1 MVDMVRRY
9 FSLWRSFFN
18 NSLTR
23 DLEFKANFLGG
34 LIVDI
39 IFYGIQFFFFSI
51 IYSYVN
57 ALGDFTR
64 EDVMIFLVITF
75 LADTFYMFFFSGN
88 LFNLNRWMVRGD
100 LDYFL
105 LRPVESQFMV
115 SFRYVKSYALV
126 SIVILLIMLTTLIF
140 DYSKPIGILNIITFS
155 ISFLMG
161 TVLWYS
167 VDFII
172 SSSCFWFKNFSVSG
186 WLSHEILKFSTRPDS
201 IYTGILRKV
210 LFSMIPMVLIASIP
224 TRTLLYGPNY
234 HYLIWQLFMT
244 MMFLSLTRIIW
255 KRGLLRYE
263 SASS

>member
-57 ALGDFTR
+57 ALGVFTR

-126 SIVILLIMLTTLIF
+126 SIVILLIMLTTLIL
-140 DYSKPIGILNIITFS
+140 DYSKPIGILNIITFL
-155 ISFLMG
+155 ISFVMG
-161 TVLWYS
+161 TILWYGI
-167 VDFII
+167 DFII

-234 HYLIWQLFMT
+234 HYLIWQLFMA
-244 MMFLSLTRIIW
+244 MIFLLLTRIIW

>member
-1 MVDMVRRY
+1 MKDMVRRY
-9 FSLWRSFFN
+9 FSLWGSFFN

-23 DLEFKANFLGG
+23 DLEFKANFIGG
-34 LIVDI
+34 LLVDI
-39 IFYGIQFFFFSI
+39 IYYGIQFFFFSI
-51 IYSYVN
+51 IYSYVD
-57 ALGDFTR
+57 AIGVFTR

-105 LRPVESQFMV
+105 LKPVNSQFMV
-115 SFRYVKSYALV
+115 SFRYVKSYAIV
-126 SIVILLIMLTTLIF
+126 SFVILLIMLTNLVL
-140 DYSKPIGILNIITFS
+140 DYPKPIGIFNVIAFV

-161 TVLWYS
+161 TILWYG

-201 IYTGILRKV
+201 IYTGLLRKM
-210 LFSMIPMVLIASIP
+210 LFSMIPMILIASIP
-224 TRTLLYGPNY
+224 TRTLLYGPNIQ
-234 HYLIWQLFMT
+234 YLLWQLFIAMI
-244 MMFLSLTRIIW
+244 FLLFTRIIW

>member
-1 MVDMVRRY
+1 MVGMVLRY
-9 FSLWRSFFN
+9 FSLWISFFN

-51 IYSYVN
+51 IYSYVD
-57 ALGDFTR
+57 ALGVFTR

-105 LRPVESQFMV
+105 LRPLESQFMV
-115 SFRYVKSYALV
+115 SFRYVKSYALISV
-126 SIVILLIMLTTLIF
+126 VILLIMLTNLVLA
-140 DYSKPIGILNIITFS
+140 YPAPIGIFNIFS
-155 ISFLMG
+155 FVISFLMG
-161 TVLWYS
+161 TILWYG

-201 IYTGILRKV
+201 IYTGILRKM
-210 LFSMIPMVLIASIP
+210 LFSMIPMILIASIP
-224 TRTLLYGPNY
+224 TRTLLYGPDIQ
-234 HYLIWQLFMT
+234 YLLWQFFIAFIFLF
-244 MMFLSLTRIIW
+244 FTRIIW
-255 KRGLLRYE
+255 KRGILRYD

>member
-1 MVDMVRRY
+1 MVGMVLRY
-9 FSLWRSFFN
+9 LSLWLSFFN

-23 DLEFKANFLGG
+23 DMEFKANFIGG

-39 IFYGIQFFFFSI
+39 IFYSIQFFFFSI
-51 IYSYVN
+51 IYSYVD
-57 ALGDFTR
+57 ALGVFTR

-105 LRPVESQFMV
+105 LKPVESQFMV
-115 SFRYVKSYALV
+115 SFRYVKSYALISV
-126 SIVILLIMLTTLIF
+126 VILVTMLTTLILN
-140 DYSKPIGILNIITFS
+140 YSQPIGILNVVSFI

-161 TVLWYS
+161 TVLWYG

-186 WLSHEILKFSTRPDS
+186 WLSHEIIKFSTRPDS
-201 IYTGILRKV
+201 IYTGILRKM
-210 LFSMIPMVLIASIP
+210 LFSIVPMIFIASIP
-224 TRTLLYGPNY
+224 TRTLLYGPNIQ
-234 HYLIWQLFMT
+234 YLSGQ
-244 MMFLSLTRIIW
+244 FLMAMIFLYLTRIIW

>member
-1 MVDMVRRY
+1 MEDMVRRY

-23 DLEFKANFLGG
+23 DLEFKANFIGG
-34 LIVDI
+34 LLVDI
-39 IFYGIQFFFFSI
+39 IYYGIQFFFFSI
-51 IYSYVN
+51 IYSYVD
-57 ALGDFTR
+57 AIGVFTR

-100 LDYFL
+100 LDYYL
-105 LRPVESQFMV
+105 LKPMNSQFMV

-126 SIVILLIMLTTLIF
+126 SVVILLIMLTTLVSA
-140 DYSKPIGILNIITFS
+140 YPKPIGIVNVIAFVFS
-155 ISFLMG
+155 LLMG
-161 TVLWYS
+161 TILWYG

-201 IYTGILRKV
+201 IYTGLLRKL
-210 LFSMIPMVLIASIP
+210 LFSMIPMILIASIP
-224 TRTLLYGPNY
+224 TRTLLYGPNIQ
-234 HYLIWQLFMT
+234 YLLWQLFIAMI
-244 MMFLSLTRIIW
+244 FLLFTRIIW

>member
-1 MVDMVRRY
+1 MVGMVLRY

-51 IYSYVN
+51 IYSYVD
-57 ALGDFTR
+57 ALGVFTR

-126 SIVILLIMLTTLIF
+126 SIVILLIMLTTLII
-140 DYSKPIGILNIITFS
+140 DYSKPIGFFNVLAFVF
-155 ISFLMG
+155 SFLMG

-224 TRTLLYGPNY
+224 TRTLLYGPNIQ
-234 HYLIWQLFMT
+234 YLLWQLFMAMT
-244 MMFLSLTRIIW
+244 FLSLTRIIW
-255 KRGLLRYE
+255 KRGLMLYE